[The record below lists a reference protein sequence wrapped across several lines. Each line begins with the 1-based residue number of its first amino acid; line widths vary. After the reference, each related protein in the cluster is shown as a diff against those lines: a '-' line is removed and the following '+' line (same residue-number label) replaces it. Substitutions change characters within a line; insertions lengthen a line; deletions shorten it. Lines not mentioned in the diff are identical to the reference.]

1 MRDIVNIFGS
11 NAGKIWKA
19 LDKKDSLE
27 KDKIKKI
34 TNLKENDFYSG
45 IGWLARED
53 KISRY
58 EDDYYKLSNTNLED
72 EIGRNAGLIWRIL
85 DIWDEAGIESI
96 KNLTNL
102 DKKSI
107 YAALGWLA
115 KEDKIIKNR
124 NKYRLK

>member
-1 MRDIVNIFGS
+1 MRDITTLFGD

-27 KDKIKKI
+27 KEKIIKI
-34 TNLKENDFYSG
+34 TNLKENDFQTG

-53 KISRY
+53 KVSRY
-58 EDDYYKLSNTNLED
+58 EDKYYKLGNTNLES
-72 EIGRNAGLIWRIL
+72 EIGKNAGLIWKIL
-85 DIWDEAGIESI
+85 DIWDEAGIESF

-102 DKKSI
+102 DKKNI

-115 KEDKIIKNR
+115 REDKIIKNK

>member
-1 MRDIVNIFGS
+1 VRDIENLFGN

-27 KDKIKKI
+27 KERIKKI
-34 TNLKENDFYSG
+34 TNLKENDFQSG

-53 KISRY
+53 KISRH
-58 EDDYYKLSNTNLED
+58 EDNYYKLSNTNLEN
-72 EIGRNAGLIWRIL
+72 EIGKNAGLIWKIL
-85 DIWDEAGIESI
+85 DIWDEAGMESI
-96 KNLTNL
+96 KNLSNL
-102 DKKSI
+102 DKKNI

-115 KEDKIIKNR
+115 REDKIINHR